1 MTLRLYIFEE
11 LLLCVLFIEAMKFP
25 TNYLWKYFI
34 YKIVRKSSVYV
45 ELIDISLRTM
55 DVNSLLEIK

>member
-11 LLLCVLFIEAMKFP
+11 LLLCVLFIEAMKFS